1 MKGLFFEDNLVCPS
15 KVVCIARNYVEH
27 IKELNNEQPG
37 NITLFIKPNSSVS
50 TQLFL
55 PNFGECHY
63 EAEISFLVKDGDF
76 VGVGFGIDLTL
87 RDVQSALKDKGLPW
101 EKAKAFDNA
110 AVFSDFVAIDKDDVD
125 KLGIELYINDQ
136 LKQKG
141 DVSLMI
147 NKPYEILN
155 EAKKYFSFCD
165 YDVLM
170 TGTPKGVGRF
180 NRGDRF
186 LGRILLNDKAI
197 IEKEWNVR

>member
-1 MKGLFFEDNLVCPS
+1 MRGVLFEGNFICPS

-50 TQLFL
+50 TELFL
-55 PNFGECHY
+55 PKFGRCHY
-63 EAEISFLVKDGDF
+63 EGEISLLVKDGDF
-76 VGVGFGIDLTL
+76 VGVGFGIDLTI
-87 RDVQSALKDKGLPW
+87 RDMQSVLKEKELPW

-110 AVFSDFVAIDKDDVD
+110 AVFSDFVAIDRADIDG
-125 KLGIELYINDQ
+125 LGIELYINGD

-165 YDVLM
+165 YDILM
-170 TGTPKGVGRF
+170 TGTPKGVGEF
-180 NRGDRF
+180 KEGDRF
-186 LGRILLNDKAI
+186 LGRILLNGKVV
-197 IEKEWNVR
+197 IEKEWVVK